1 MRDRFNETENT
12 MSVAYITGA
21 KTMARFLLKR
31 EHRGPGDTIEA
42 ASHRLQTKFKVPA
55 SIIMRLWNRPVNDML
70 LSNFVALAVAYM
82 KAKYATASEKIE
94 KAYEDEKAL
103 AVNPT
108 ILRLAAALAG
118 EEVGDDE
125 EGEGA

>member
-1 MRDRFNETENT
+1 MRDRFTGTENK
-12 MSVAYITGA
+12 MSVAYIAEA

-42 ASHRLQTKFKVPA
+42 SAGRLQTKFKVPA
-55 SIIMRLWNRPVNDML
+55 SIIMRLWNRPVKDML
-70 LSNFVALAVAYM
+70 MSNFMALATAYI
-82 KAKYATASEKIE
+82 KANARVER
-94 KAYEDEKAL
+94 AYEHEKAL

-118 EEVGDDE
+118 EEIGNDA
-125 EGEGA
+125 EGEE

>member
-1 MRDRFNETENT
+1 MRDRFAETENT
-12 MSVAYITGA
+12 MSVAYITEA
-21 KTMARFLLKR
+21 KTMARFLLRR

-55 SIIMRLWNRPVNDML
+55 SIIMRLWNRPVKDML
-70 LSNFVALAVAYM
+70 LSNFMALATAYS
-82 KAKYATASEKIE
+82 KANDRVE
-94 KAYEDEKAL
+94 KAYEHEKAL

-118 EEVGDDE
+118 EEVGADA

>member
-12 MSVAYITGA
+12 MSVAYVTEA

-55 SIIMRLWNRPVNDML
+55 SIIMRLWNRPVKDML
-70 LSNFVALAVAYM
+70 LSNFMSL
-82 KAKYATASEKIE
+82 ATAYIKANARVE
-94 KAYEDEKAL
+94 KAYEHEKAL

-118 EEVGDDE
+118 EEIGDDA

>member
-1 MRDRFNETENT
+1 
-12 MSVAYITGA
+12 
-21 KTMARFLLKR
+21 MARFLLKR

-55 SIIMRLWNRPVNDML
+55 SIIMRLWNRPVKDML
-70 LSNFVALAVAYM
+70 LSNFMSL
-82 KAKYATASEKIE
+82 ATAYIKASARVE
-94 KAYEDEKAL
+94 KAYEHEKAL

-118 EEVGDDE
+118 EEVGDDA
-125 EGEGA
+125 EGEGV

>member
-1 MRDRFNETENT
+1 MRDRFAETENK
-12 MSVAYITGA
+12 MSVAYIAEA

-42 ASHRLQTKFKVPA
+42 SANRLQTKFKVPA
-55 SIIMRLWNRPVNDML
+55 SIIMRLWNRPVKDML
-70 LSNFVALAVAYM
+70 LSNFMALATAYV
-82 KAKYATASEKIE
+82 KATARME
-94 KAYEDEKAL
+94 KAYEHEKAL

-118 EEVGDDE
+118 EEIGDDAE
-125 EGEGA
+125 E

>member
-1 MRDRFNETENT
+1 MRDRTTGTGNT
-12 MSVAYITGA
+12 MGVAYITEA

-55 SIIMRLWNRPVNDML
+55 SIIMRLWNRTVKDML
-70 LSNFVALAVAYM
+70 MSNFMALATAYI
-82 KAKYATASEKIE
+82 KANARVE
-94 KAYEDEKAL
+94 KAYEHEKAL

-118 EEVGDDE
+118 EEIGADPEDS
-125 EGEGA
+125 EGG

>member
-12 MSVAYITGA
+12 MSVAYITEA

-55 SIIMRLWNRPVNDML
+55 SIIMRLWNRPVKDML
-70 LSNFVALAVAYM
+70 LSNFMSL
-82 KAKYATASEKIE
+82 ATAYIKANPRVE
-94 KAYEDEKAL
+94 KAYEHEKAL

-118 EEVGDDE
+118 EEIGDDA

>member
-12 MSVAYITGA
+12 MSVAYITEA

-31 EHRGPGDTIEA
+31 EHQGPGDTIEA
-42 ASHRLQTKFKVPA
+42 ASHRLQKKFKVPA
-55 SIIMRLWNRPVNDML
+55 SIIMRLWNRPVKDML
-70 LSNFVALAVAYM
+70 LSNFMSL
-82 KAKYATASEKIE
+82 ATAYIKARARVE
-94 KAYEDEKAL
+94 KAYEHEKAL

-118 EEVGDDE
+118 EEIGDDA

>member
-12 MSVAYITGA
+12 MSVAYITEA

-55 SIIMRLWNRPVNDML
+55 SIIMRLWNRPVKDML
-70 LSNFVALAVAYM
+70 LSNFMSL
-82 KAKYATASEKIE
+82 ATAYIKANARVE
-94 KAYEDEKAL
+94 KAYEHEKAL
-103 AVNPT
+103 SVNPT

-118 EEVGDDE
+118 EEIGADA